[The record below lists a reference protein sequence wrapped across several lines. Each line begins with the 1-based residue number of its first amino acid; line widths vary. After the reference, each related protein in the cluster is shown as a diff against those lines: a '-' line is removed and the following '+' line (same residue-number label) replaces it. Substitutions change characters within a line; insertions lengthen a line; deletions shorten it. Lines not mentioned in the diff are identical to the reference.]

1 MVPART
7 GGCDGLG
14 RGYPGL
20 HMWVFPLAAAVV
32 ALGFAVALGRRFLE
46 RRRPYLAAWTVS
58 LAMYAAASL
67 AVAAGAL
74 FGWNRSLFEVYWI
87 FGAVLNVPLL
97 AAGEVQ
103 LLARGRLVAPVTWI
117 VLLFIAAYTIAVTR
131 GAAVHAIALAEQLP
145 SGKEVF
151 GDGTPAH
158 RLPQLISIPSYL
170 VLVAG
175 AAWSAWQMR
184 GRRELRDRF
193 TGTLLIAAGAT
204 ITAAAGSTFAA
215 LGNLPAFSIS
225 LLAGVGVMFL
235 GFLRA
240 TRVRREP
247 VTREPATSD

>member
-1 MVPART
+1 
-7 GGCDGLG
+7 
-14 RGYPGL
+14 
-20 HMWVFPLAAAVV
+20 MWVFPLAATAV

-46 RRRPYLAAWTVS
+46 RRQPYLAAWTVS
-58 LAMYAAASL
+58 LLMYAVASL

-74 FGWNRSLFEVYWI
+74 FGWNRALFEVYWI

-103 LLARGRLVAPVTWI
+103 LLARRRSVATATWI

-131 GAAVHAIALAEQLP
+131 GAAVHAAALSEQLP

-170 VLVAG
+170 VLVGG

-193 TGTLLIAAGAT
+193 TGTLLIAFGAT

-215 LGNLPAFSIS
+215 LGNLPLFSIS

-240 TRVRREP
+240 TRVRRDRVP
-247 VTREPATSD
+247 TEPATSD